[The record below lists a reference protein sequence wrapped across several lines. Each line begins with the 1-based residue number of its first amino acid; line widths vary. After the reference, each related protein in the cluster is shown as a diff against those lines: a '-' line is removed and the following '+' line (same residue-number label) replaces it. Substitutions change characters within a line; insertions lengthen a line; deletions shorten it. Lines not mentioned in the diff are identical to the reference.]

1 MRIPTVTS
9 LAVAT
14 LIAFGCSKTPEDKLI
29 GEWKGTD
36 SGGQTATQGAS
47 VGSMSS
53 ILQSVKDKYKV
64 GAIIF
69 SADKNGVPIFRT
81 AIGNSTVG
89 EPATTDMHFRIGAV
103 GWQYLTELML
113 LMVEQGQLSLTDPV
127 SKWYPN
133 YPGANLATVRMLA
146 ASSTGFGEYITAPV
160 FLNEVGADP
169 FRVWSADDLITR
181 SLPPYQTPQFTN
193 PGQNWEYSHTPFV
206 MLGAI
211 LEKVSGKPYATLL
224 KEMIL
229 DPLKFSDTRLQFDAN
244 PQLPVLHTLTEDTF
258 QDSTFWNPSWV
269 SWAALTSNVCELA
282 AWNRAFG
289 AGTLLSSNSQK
300 EVTSQV
306 NVGLGPNT
314 SQRYF
319 GLGTMV
325 FAPWIVQRASYWGMQ
340 TSTAYD
346 PTTGI
351 SIVVTVSLT
360 PQTPVNVAAVTEII
374 SKVSQVLTPDHPVP
388 M

>member
-133 YPGANLATVRMLA
+133 YPGANLAPVRMLA
-146 ASSTGFGEYITAPV
+146 ASSTGFGEYITPPFFLMKLAPIRFV
-160 FLNEVGADP
+160 FGVPTTSSREAC
-169 FRVWSADDLITR
+169 RLIKR
-181 SLPPYQTPQFTN
+181 PSLPISARTGN
-193 PGQNWEYSHTPFV
+193 
-206 MLGAI
+206 
-211 LEKVSGKPYATLL
+211 
-224 KEMIL
+224 
-229 DPLKFSDTRLQFDAN
+229 TRI
-244 PQLPVLHTLTEDTF
+244 P
-258 QDSTFWNPSWV
+258 
-269 SWAALTSNVCELA
+269 
-282 AWNRAFG
+282 
-289 AGTLLSSNSQK
+289 LLSCWA
-300 EVTSQV
+300 
-306 NVGLGPNT
+306 
-314 SQRYF
+314 RF
-319 GLGTMV
+319 
-325 FAPWIVQRASYWGMQ
+325 
-340 TSTAYD
+340 
-346 PTTGI
+346 
-351 SIVVTVSLT
+351 
-360 PQTPVNVAAVTEII
+360 
-374 SKVSQVLTPDHPVP
+374 SKK
-388 M
+388 